1 MHAQGRASQPT
12 KNYLTQNIISVE
24 LENPWLSVIGMEK
37 EKSRENDTIRQKNIK
52 YQIVGSLSKR
62 SSDYFT
68 RNVKICSSHNSHEI
82 HLILLNKQKIFEN
95 FCCFLFCFVFIFL
108 AILLNFYFMLE
119 FSPWVMKIPQRRKW
133 QSTPLF
139 LPGRSQWQSS
149 SVGYMPWVL
158 KRVRHNLV
166 ATRQQ

>member
-82 HLILLNKQKIFEN
+82 HLILLNKQ
-95 FCCFLFCFVFIFL
+95 L
-108 AILLNFYFMLE
+108 
-119 FSPWVMKIPQRRKW
+119 R
-133 QSTPLF
+133 
-139 LPGRSQWQSS
+139 
-149 SVGYMPWVL
+149 
-158 KRVRHNLV
+158 
-166 ATRQQ
+166 